1 MSKFGG
7 IFLNKLSQQV
17 NTNVKKPNSLN
28 MIHPIHSLLVRKLN
42 QKEKSSNIIT
52 REINDC
58 LNLPE
63 KFFSSNSKI
72 TVGKK
77 IKLTNMKIIGMEK
90 ALPKK
95 MNFQSKRMTLRRSYS
110 LSNINN
116 LMDHN
121 LRNSISTTFMS
132 YKDKFQQQ
140 VNNDKYDLVDNE
152 QLKKIFNQYKV
163 CKKEYIDN
171 KKRNIKQNEKNN
183 NVKQDQSKMS
193 RNEQIPLERAES
205 FSFQNNKLKIRK
217 NMDDKIKNISKNIC
231 KLLNKKEKDL
241 LLNKVDDYT
250 FKKEL
255 LKEVDFNK
263 PIEEKYGN
271 FKWNI
276 SLRRPNNFEG
286 MRNTYIN
293 LTRDQN
299 PFWGI
304 VVEKSPQIK
313 EYKLKPGCLKKNKT
327 FYEKFK
333 KTYFHLINNK
343 DYKNLENLDELFIKG
358 NNLFNI
364 EYNRE
369 INNFKGKKLLH
380 KTFVDKNGKVIL
392 KTDINNIFGEKIF
405 HENYNNL
412 FLSIKNNMNKL
423 SFRKKKFSKSSI
435 NFKEKPIITFMK
447 NDEFKKKTFYKNS
460 SLPML

>member
-1 MSKFGG
+1 
-7 IFLNKLSQQV
+7 
-17 NTNVKKPNSLN
+17 
-28 MIHPIHSLLVRKLN
+28 
-42 QKEKSSNIIT
+42 
-52 REINDC
+52 
-58 LNLPE
+58 
-63 KFFSSNSKI
+63 
-72 TVGKK
+72 
-77 IKLTNMKIIGMEK
+77 MKIIGMEK

-183 NVKQDQSKMS
+183 NVKQYQSKMS

-276 SLRRPNNFEG
+276 SLRRPNNFE
-286 MRNTYIN
+286 
-293 LTRDQN
+293 
-299 PFWGI
+299 
-304 VVEKSPQIK
+304 
-313 EYKLKPGCLKKNKT
+313 
-327 FYEKFK
+327 
-333 KTYFHLINNK
+333 
-343 DYKNLENLDELFIKG
+343 
-358 NNLFNI
+358 
-364 EYNRE
+364 
-369 INNFKGKKLLH
+369 
-380 KTFVDKNGKVIL
+380 
-392 KTDINNIFGEKIF
+392 
-405 HENYNNL
+405 
-412 FLSIKNNMNKL
+412 
-423 SFRKKKFSKSSI
+423 
-435 NFKEKPIITFMK
+435 
-447 NDEFKKKTFYKNS
+447 
-460 SLPML
+460 

>member
-1 MSKFGG
+1 
-7 IFLNKLSQQV
+7 
-17 NTNVKKPNSLN
+17 
-28 MIHPIHSLLVRKLN
+28 
-42 QKEKSSNIIT
+42 
-52 REINDC
+52 
-58 LNLPE
+58 
-63 KFFSSNSKI
+63 
-72 TVGKK
+72 
-77 IKLTNMKIIGMEK
+77 
-90 ALPKK
+90 
-95 MNFQSKRMTLRRSYS
+95 
-110 LSNINN
+110 
-116 LMDHN
+116 
-121 LRNSISTTFMS
+121 
-132 YKDKFQQQ
+132 
-140 VNNDKYDLVDNE
+140 
-152 QLKKIFNQYKV
+152 
-163 CKKEYIDN
+163 
-171 KKRNIKQNEKNN
+171 
-183 NVKQDQSKMS
+183 MS

-423 SFRKKKFSKSSI
+423 SFRKKNFSKSSI